1 MKKTRK
7 IVMRRIIQIF
17 FFLFIAMVSLNHILV
32 ESGREIPILSSA
44 SLHALCPFGGVTTIY
59 QFIVSGTFV
68 KKLHESSFVLMT
80 IGILLA
86 VLFGPIF
93 CGWVCPLGT
102 LQELIAK
109 AGKKIFKKKYNKFIP
124 YKYDKYLRYLRY
136 IVLVWVIYMTA
147 ATGKIAF
154 EAYDPFYTLFNLWS
168 SELAV
173 SGLIILLL
181 VVVASLFVERP
192 WCKYVCPYGAFL
204 GVFNLFRIFGVK
216 RNASTCVSCKMC
228 DKSCPMNI
236 NVSETSV
243 VKNHQCISCMK
254 CTSEETCPV
263 NSTVNLGSSLM
274 GKNLKPLAVG
284 AVLIIILFGGIGIS
298 KMSNLWITEST
309 KVPAKFTSG
318 EVLGQ
323 YNPAD
328 IRGSYTFNDINK
340 SFGVPVKDLAEAFGI
355 KDIKDLGSFKVKD
368 LETIY
373 SEYKET
379 DKEIGTE
386 NVRYFVAL
394 YKGLPYD
401 LNEDRYLPKPAG
413 KVLESS
419 GKLTAEQKTYI
430 QSHLVDIPKK

>member
-1 MKKTRK
+1 MKKSRK
-7 IVMRRIIQIF
+7 IVMRRVIQVF
-17 FFLFIAMVSLNHILV
+17 FFLFIAMVSLNHSLV
-32 ESGREIPILSSA
+32 ESGRQIPILSSV

-59 QFIVSGTFV
+59 QFITTGTLV
-68 KKLHESSFVLMT
+68 KKLHESALVLMI
-80 IGILLA
+80 IGIILA

-93 CGWVCPLGT
+93 CGWVCPLGA
-102 LQELIAK
+102 LQEWIAK
-109 AGKKIFKKKYNKFIP
+109 VGKKIFKKKYNKFIP

-154 EAYDPFYTLFNLWS
+154 EEYDPFYTLFNLWS

-181 VVVASLFVERP
+181 VVTASLFVERP
-192 WCKYVCPYGAFL
+192 WCKYACPYGAFL
-204 GVFNLFRIFGVK
+204 GVFNLFRIFGVE
-216 RNASTCVSCKMC
+216 RNTSTCISCTMC

-236 NVSETSV
+236 NVSETRV

-254 CTSEETCPV
+254 CTSEEACPV
-263 NSTVNLGSSLM
+263 KSTVSLKSNLFGKSLR
-274 GKNLKPLAVG
+274 PLVAGV
-284 AVLIIILFGGIGIS
+284 ALVIILFGGVGLS
-298 KMSNLWITEST
+298 KTFNLWITEST

-318 EVLGQ
+318 EVSGQ

-328 IRGSYTFNDINK
+328 IRGSYTFGDINK
-340 SFGVPVKDLAEAFGI
+340 SFDVPEKDLAEAFGI
-355 KDIKDLGSFKVKD
+355 AEVKDIGNFKVKE

-373 SEYKET
+373 AVYKGT

-386 NVRYFVAL
+386 NVRYFIAL

-413 KVLESS
+413 KVLENS
-419 GKLTAEQKTYI
+419 GKLREEQKKYV
-430 QSHLVDIPKK
+430 QNHLVDVPSK

>member
-1 MKKTRK
+1 
-7 IVMRRIIQIF
+7 
-17 FFLFIAMVSLNHILV
+17 MVSLNHSLV
-32 ESGREIPILSSA
+32 ESGKQIPLLSSV

-59 QFIVSGTFV
+59 QFVTSGTFV
-68 KKLHESSFVLMT
+68 KKLHESSLVLMT
-80 IGILLA
+80 IGIFLA

-102 LQELIAK
+102 LQEWIAK
-109 AGKKIFKKKYNKFIP
+109 AGKKIFKVKYNKFIP

-136 IVLVWVIYMTA
+136 IMLIWVLYMTA

-168 SELAV
+168 SELAI

-181 VVVASLFVERP
+181 VVAASLFVERP
-192 WCKYVCPYGAFL
+192 WCKYACPYGAFL
-204 GVFNLFRIFGVK
+204 GLFNFFRIFGVK
-216 RNASTCVSCKMC
+216 RNASTCISCKIC

-236 NVSETSV
+236 SVSDTSV

-254 CTSEETCPV
+254 CTSEEACPV
-263 NSTVNLGSSLM
+263 SNTVNLSNNLI
-274 GKNLKPLAVG
+274 GKNLRSLATGSALV
-284 AVLIIILFGGIGIS
+284 IILFGGIGVS
-298 KMSNLWITEST
+298 KMFNLWITEST
-309 KVPAKFTSG
+309 KEPAKYTSG
-318 EVLGQ
+318 EVSGQ

-340 SFGVPVKDLAEAFGI
+340 AFDIPVEDLAEAFGI
-355 KDIKDLGSFKVKD
+355 TSAELGSFKVKE

-373 SEYKET
+373 AEYKGT

-386 NVRYFVAL
+386 NIRCFVAL

-401 LNEDRYLPKPAG
+401 LSADRYLPKPAG
-413 KVLESS
+413 KIIETK
-419 GKLTAEQKTYI
+419 GKITEEQKNYVKT
-430 QSHLVDIPKK
+430 HLVEIPNK